1 MEFEELKKKSKAA
14 KTENQIEQKVEAKDI
29 GKESKSGDEENK
41 GNTKKCNANE
51 NVVTQKKKRKKQ
63 KKENDNED
71 VPEKMKKVELE
82 FETGVDSTGKNEKD
96 LEETV
101 SKEIT

>member
-14 KTENQIEQKVEAKDI
+14 KTENQIEQKVETKDI
-29 GKESKSGDEENK
+29 GKESKSGNEENK
-41 GNTKKCNANE
+41 GNMKKGNANE
-51 NVVTQKKKRKKQ
+51 KQKKKRKKQ

-82 FETGVDSTGKNEKD
+82 IETGVDSTGKNEKD

>member
-1 MEFEELKKKSKAA
+1 MKKKSKAA

-29 GKESKSGDEENK
+29 GKESKSGNEENK
-41 GNTKKCNANE
+41 VNTKKGNANE
-51 NVVTQKKKRKKQ
+51 NQKKKRKKQ
-63 KKENDNED
+63 KKQNDNED
-71 VPEKMKKVELE
+71 VPEKMKKVELAS
-82 FETGVDSTGKNEKD
+82 ETGVDSAGKNEKD

>member
-1 MEFEELKKKSKAA
+1 MKKKSKAA
-14 KTENQIEQKVEAKDI
+14 KTENQIEQKVETKDI
-29 GKESKSGDEENK
+29 GKESKSGNEENK
-41 GNTKKCNANE
+41 GNMKKGNANE
-51 NVVTQKKKRKKQ
+51 KQKKKRKKQ

-82 FETGVDSTGKNEKD
+82 IETGVDSTGKNEKD